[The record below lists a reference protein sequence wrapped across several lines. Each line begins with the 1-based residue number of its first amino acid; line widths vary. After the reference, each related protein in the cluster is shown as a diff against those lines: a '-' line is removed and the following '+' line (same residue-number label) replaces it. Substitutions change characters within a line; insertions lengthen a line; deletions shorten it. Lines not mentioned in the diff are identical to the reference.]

1 MVVIIPGLT
10 SDSDDA
16 VNLQDTRPRPSYVL
30 FQSQCNVRIN
40 SFQSCFVEIFSHNSK
55 FGSNVFMAYAMGE
68 FGGNSM

>member
-40 SFQSCFVEIFSHNSK
+40 SFQSCYVEIIQPQFHIWVK
-55 FGSNVFMAYAMGE
+55 CVHGLCNV
-68 FGGNSM
+68 

>member
-16 VNLQDTRPRPSYVL
+16 VNLQDTRPCPSYVL
-30 FQSQCNVRIN
+30 FQSQCNVN
-40 SFQSCFVEIFSHNSK
+40 
-55 FGSNVFMAYAMGE
+55 AMGE